1 MPQLPA
7 ILTHLALGVRRQT
20 YTGEQ
25 VATMMLA
32 STTLLIW
39 IDDVTSTGAT
49 QLNLLGLAGPPLLL
63 LIRRAPWL
71 AILTL
76 GTVSAVTLAG
86 GGYNSAV
93 MGSWFACGMLVARGQ
108 HKQLL
113 ALIGC
118 LVAGFTGLG
127 LRGRPFLEP
136 TLATA
141 IWVLVSMLVG
151 TALSR
156 AYKRLGQ
163 ETAAHAEAL
172 RSQRNMIARELHDT
186 LARANTF
193 MVLRAQ
199 QAVAELDDSPG
210 DQAAVHQALEDI
222 IKTGHQSVSDLRTM
236 LRVLREDD
244 PQGLQTPTIMP
255 DLANALEDAHTTLD
269 AANVRATI
277 SNSVDISQLSP
288 SVAGTLAYIL
298 NESVANMVKYAA
310 KDAQCTIQLEA
321 EDGRVELLTINPL
334 ADHHSKSAATSS
346 NLGLIGIKERASA
359 LGGIARATQNGHQ
372 WLLHVTIPY
381 EQKEHHGQ
389 QAH

>member
-1 MPQLPA
+1 
-7 ILTHLALGVRRQT
+7 
-20 YTGEQ
+20 
-25 VATMMLA
+25 MLA
-32 STTLLIW
+32 STTLLIC

-63 LIRRAPWL
+63 LISRAPWP
-71 AILTL
+71 AILAL

-93 MGSWFACGMLVARGQ
+93 MASWFACGILVARGQ

-113 ALIGC
+113 TLIGW
-118 LVAGFTGLG
+118 LVAGFTVLG

-151 TALSR
+151 AALSR
-156 AYKRLGQ
+156 AYKRVGQ
-163 ETAAHAEAL
+163 EAAAHAEAM
-172 RSQRNMIARELHDT
+172 RSQRNLIARELHDT
-186 LARANTF
+186 LARTNTL

-199 QAVAELDDSPG
+199 QAVAELDDGTG
-210 DQAAVHQALEDI
+210 DQASVHRALEDI
-222 IKTGHQSVSDLRTM
+222 IRAGHQSVSDLRTM

-255 DLANALEDAHTTLD
+255 NLANALEDAHATLE

-321 EDGRVELLTINPL
+321 EEDRVELLVINPL
-334 ADHHSKSAATSS
+334 GDQPKKSAATSS
-346 NLGLIGIKERASA
+346 SLGLIGIKERASA
-359 LGGIARATQNGHQ
+359 LGGSARVTQNGHR
-372 WLLHVTIPY
+372 WLLHATIPY

-389 QAH
+389 QVR

>member
-1 MPQLPA
+1 MPQLPT
-7 ILTHLALGVRRQT
+7 IPRRLALGVRRQT

-32 STTLLIW
+32 TVTLL
-39 IDDVTSTGAT
+39 VTIVDIANDARP
-49 QLNLLGLAGPPLLL
+49 LNWLGITGPPLLV
-63 LIRRAPWL
+63 LIDFNPWL
-71 AILTL
+71 AVL
-76 GTVSAVTLAG
+76 GLGVVSTATLAG
-86 GGYNSAV
+86 SGYNGVVIAT
-93 MGSWFACGMLVARGQ
+93 WFACGLLVARGQ

-118 LVAGFTGLG
+118 LVAGLVVLG
-127 LRGRPFLEP
+127 LRGKPLLAP
-136 TLATA
+136 TGVTA

-199 QAVAELDDSPG
+199 QAAAELDDGPG

-222 IKTGHQSVSDLRTM
+222 IRTGHQSVSDLRTM

-255 DLANALEDAHTTLD
+255 DLANALEDAHTTLN

-288 SVAGTLAYIL
+288 SVARALAYIL

-310 KDAQCTIQLEA
+310 KDAQCTIQLEG

-381 EQKEHHGQ
+381 EQKEQHGQ